1 MIFIHLVN
9 KILSNIF
16 LESVSFSTC
25 MDFKGFP
32 QPDPI
37 GQETFSQR
45 TKLLN
50 FVTLQV
56 MLCAKSLK
64 SYLTLCDTMNCSPP
78 GSPVHEILQTITL
91 EWVTMPSSRGSSPP
105 GDQTRL
111 SYVFCIGRWVLY
123 RQRHLG
129 SPYRLYNSAL
139 LLSAE
144 KPQTVCE
151 GTAII
156 VFQQNLFTSTGS
168 LLSRPHG
175 LQPIRI
181 SCSWDFLGKNTG
193 VDFYFI
199 LQGIFQTQGSKPCY
213 CISRLILYC

>member
-1 MIFIHLVN
+1 
-9 KILSNIF
+9 
-16 LESVSFSTC
+16 
-25 MDFKGFP
+25 
-32 QPDPI
+32 
-37 GQETFSQR
+37 
-45 TKLLN
+45 
-50 FVTLQV
+50 

-168 LLSRPHG
+168 LLVGYSWLTLISAPLFYTQHKRESLSDLRAHSQLASVRTTIRP
-175 LQPIRI
+175 LVFSYCNFQNAEY
-181 SCSWDFLGKNTG
+181 CS
-193 VDFYFI
+193 
-199 LQGIFQTQGSKPCY
+199 GSKSMFSTWQSAEKLWLIGLTTSP
-213 CISRLILYC
+213 ISFM